1 MDIWKPSRRRWF
13 EVGFYSFMMIVFAAP
28 WAIAILRVV
37 SRHAPSRSSSTVSWC
52 DFALL
57 VFTVLCEGVWL
68 SEVLWQILGR
78 ETLSVADEGIT
89 VGHRIGL
96 IALTRKCLA
105 GQVNQVDVSPLSND
119 WYVDSRTPSLLTF
132 KYGVIAVKCGA
143 RTIRFGS
150 GIDPDAA
157 KALVEEIRERY
168 PQYGEKRA

>member
-1 MDIWKPSRRRWF
+1 MDIWKPSRRRWS
-13 EVGFYSFMMIVFAAP
+13 EVGFHSFVMVVFAAP

-37 SRHAPSRSSSTVSWC
+37 SRHAPSRSFSTVSWC
-52 DFALL
+52 DLALL
-57 VFTVLCEGVWL
+57 VFTVLGECVWL
-68 SEVLWQILGR
+68 SEVLWQTMGR

-89 VGHRIGL
+89 MGHRIGL
-96 IALTRKCLA
+96 IALTKKCLA

-119 WYVDSRTPSLLTF
+119 WYVDSRTPSFLTF

-157 KALVEEIRERY
+157 RALVEEIRERY